1 MDLQQTLPG
10 LEVSDDEEFQDD
22 LYARRSKKK
31 IKFSKSDDKNEF
43 YASIENLKSKNES
56 GDDDDDELLDTN
68 EDGEEEK
75 NGIASEND
83 DEDENPLIQDLV
95 DGNKQEKRK
104 MNTNIW
110 FNKVFN
116 LFFTI

>member
-10 LEVSDDEEFQDD
+10 LEVSEDEEFQDD

-43 YASIENLKSKNES
+43 YASIENLKSK
-56 GDDDDDELLDTN
+56 DDSDDELLEAN
-68 EDGEEEK
+68 ENGDEET
-75 NGIASEND
+75 NGIASENDD

-104 MNTNIW
+104 INTNIW

-116 LFFTI
+116 LVFIFLKY